1 MNWWLLGGVVAL
13 LAVLAWYSSW
23 TAGRLDRLHHRV
35 AIARASL
42 DAELAHRSALVAELA
57 GSDLFDPASALL
69 LLDAAHRART
79 ADPGDWADR
88 EQRESA
94 LTRAIAATVGHP
106 LPPASDRRT
115 PPGWEDELATSMRRV
130 QLARR
135 FHNDVVVSTRD
146 LRRRRLV
153 RWFRLAGHA
162 DLPHTIELEDGG

>member
-1 MNWWLLGGVVAL
+1 VTWWLLGGVVAL

-23 TAGRLDRLHHRV
+23 TAGRIDRLHHRV
-35 AIARASL
+35 ATARASL

-57 GSDLFDPASALL
+57 GSELFDPASALL

-79 ADPGDWADR
+79 ADPGDWSDR

-94 LTRAIAATVGHP
+94 LTRAIAATIGPSPDVAVP
-106 LPPASDRRT
+106 EWRQ
-115 PPGWEDELATSMRRV
+115 ELATTMRRV

-135 FHNDVVVSTRD
+135 FHNDVVVSTRY

-162 DLPHTIELEDGG
+162 ELPQTIELEDGSH